1 MRHVCRL
8 RFVTA
13 FLVVTLVPALAG
25 FTPAPAELKVR
36 VLSSRPD
43 MVSGGDALIRIDVP
57 AELTL
62 RDVRVMLNTA
72 DVTSAFRADERTRTL
87 TGLVQGLK
95 DGANVLT
102 VSAAG
107 SVSAPA
113 FTKLTL
119 TNHPITG
126 PVFAGPKELP
136 FICETEHF
144 QLQAGG
150 TLGRSLDASCSVATR
165 VDYLYRSS
173 AAPQLKPLPDP
184 KTLPADI
191 SRATTLDGRSV
202 PYVVRIETGTLNRAV
217 YQIAIL
223 HDASS
228 EPVPSFTAQPAG
240 WNRRLIFTF
249 GGGCMG
255 GWNKQGRNTGGVD
268 DDVKLRQ
275 GYAVA
280 SSSLNVHGTNCDDV
294 LAAETMMM
302 VKERF
307 IEAYGEPRFT
317 IGMGCS
323 GGSYQQLQIADNYP
337 GLLDGIIPGC
347 SFPDA
352 AFSPVPA
359 ITDARLLNRYFTSL
373 ASMPY
378 SDDQRRAIVG
388 VANLAWMTFMD
399 KAHAGRITVGEFCPL
414 PSELRYHATTNP
426 KGARCNLYD
435 HVVNVYGRDPQTGFA
450 RRPLDNIGI
459 QYGLDALNEGVI
471 SKEQFLDLNEKIGG
485 YDRDGHTAARRTVAD
500 LAAVRAAYR
509 TGRLLNGGGGLAT
522 TPIIDYRAY
531 QDDVPTGNPHLRYQ
545 SFATR
550 ARLQKAN
557 GYVDNQIMLTE
568 DLRAGG
574 YSTRSTV
581 LREALAQM
589 DRWLTRLTDDTSSD
603 PKIVKLRRAKP
614 ADLVDACWSRDAIAK
629 KIVEKQEYR
638 AGRCNDL
645 YPSSSFPRGVA
656 GAAVT
661 TDIIKCQL
669 KPIDPSDY
677 RVAFTAEETLRLRK
691 ILPDG
696 VCDWSRPGV
705 AQEGLAG
712 TWLKYDQ
719 GEPAL

>member
-1 MRHVCRL
+1 
-8 RFVTA
+8 
-13 FLVVTLVPALAG
+13 
-25 FTPAPAELKVR
+25 
-36 VLSSRPD
+36 
-43 MVSGGDALIRIDVP
+43 
-57 AELTL
+57 
-62 RDVRVMLNTA
+62 
-72 DVTSAFRADERTRTL
+72 
-87 TGLVQGLK
+87 
-95 DGANVLT
+95 
-102 VSAAG
+102 
-107 SVSAPA
+107 
-113 FTKLTL
+113 
-119 TNHPITG
+119 
-126 PVFAGPKELP
+126 
-136 FICETEHF
+136 
-144 QLQAGG
+144 
-150 TLGRSLDASCSVATR
+150 
-165 VDYLYRSS
+165 
-173 AAPQLKPLPDP
+173 
-184 KTLPADI
+184 
-191 SRATTLDGRSV
+191 
-202 PYVVRIETGTLNRAV
+202 
-217 YQIAIL
+217 
-223 HDASS
+223 
-228 EPVPSFTAQPAG
+228 
-240 WNRRLIFTF
+240 
-249 GGGCMG
+249 
-255 GWNKQGRNTGGVD
+255 
-268 DDVKLRQ
+268 
-275 GYAVA
+275 
-280 SSSLNVHGTNCDDV
+280 
-294 LAAETMMM
+294 
-302 VKERF
+302 
-307 IEAYGEPRFT
+307 
-317 IGMGCS
+317 
-323 GGSYQQLQIADNYP
+323 
-337 GLLDGIIPGC
+337 
-347 SFPDA
+347 
-352 AFSPVPA
+352 
-359 ITDARLLNRYFTSL
+359 
-373 ASMPY
+373 
-378 SDDQRRAIVG
+378 
-388 VANLAWMTFMD
+388 MD